1 MNKLLYRIKRKWMK
15 IRLQPIRV
23 FCMHHVSDSFDET
36 TMYTID
42 WLQTDVFK
50 SEINQLRN
58 EGYEFISLKIA
69 TEHLKYDWFRRR
81 KYAVLTADDGWA
93 SMKNILPWLD
103 EQQIPITLFLNP
115 PYLDGKYY
123 REKETEKYLSW
134 DDIREM
140 ATLYPL
146 LSIGSHGWEHT
157 DATLQTIDEFKQSIK
172 LSKEALQEM
181 PNYIPYYAF
190 PYGKYNSG
198 YIAAVEGLGLT
209 PLLVSGNKNIIY
221 RNYIDRE
228 LLGLHK

>member
-1 MNKLLYRIKRKWMK
+1 M
-15 IRLQPIRV
+15 RLQPIRV
-23 FCMHHVSDSFDET
+23 YCLHHVSDSFDES
-36 TMYTID
+36 TMYSID

-50 SEINQLRN
+50 SEIDQLRN
-58 EGYEFISLKIA
+58 EEYEFISLEKA
-69 TEHLKYDWFRRR
+69 TEHLKHDWFRHR

-103 EQQIPITLFLNP
+103 EQHIPITLFLNP
-115 PYLDGKYY
+115 PYLDGQHF

-140 ATLYPL
+140 ATLYPHV
-146 LSIGSHGWEHT
+146 SIGSHGWEHT
-157 DATLQTIDEFKQSIK
+157 DATLQTIDVFKQSIK

-221 RNYIDRE
+221 SNYIDRE

>member
-1 MNKLLYRIKRKWMK
+1 M
-15 IRLQPIRV
+15 RLQPIRV
-23 FCMHHVSDSFDET
+23 FCVHHVSDSFDDS
-36 TMYTID
+36 TMYSID

-58 EGYEFISLKIA
+58 EGYEFVSLESA
-69 TEHLKYDWFRRR
+69 TNHLKNDIVRHQ

-103 EQQIPITLFLNP
+103 EQKIPITLFLNP
-115 PYLDGKYY
+115 PYLDGQHF

-140 ATLYPL
+140 ATLYPHV
-146 LSIGSHGWEHT
+146 SIGSHGWEHT

-221 RNYIDRE
+221 SNYIDRE